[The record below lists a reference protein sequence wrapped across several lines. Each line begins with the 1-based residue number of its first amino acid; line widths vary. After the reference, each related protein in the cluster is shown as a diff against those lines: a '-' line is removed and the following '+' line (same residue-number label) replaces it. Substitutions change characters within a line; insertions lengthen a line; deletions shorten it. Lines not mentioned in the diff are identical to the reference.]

1 MVARRA
7 VLPERRGCPV
17 TPQILLYPETAV
29 GAGTGHLRRAIRLCK
44 QLAPAARI
52 YLSPDVRDGVVHTVA
67 HELGASWIERDPAAL
82 VAATAVVIDRPVIGR
97 EEVAELCRHAV
108 VIGLDAGG
116 GGRALCNYT
125 IDIIPRLRDDGR
137 ANLRST
143 AFLELP
149 RSVRSAPPAIY
160 PRILVTFGGEDPKRL
175 TPRMVKA
182 LLQTG
187 EVTAQQLTVVRGP
200 LATWDAPGDVRVL
213 DRPSNLM
220 EMLCDYDLVCTS
232 FGLTALE
239 AAAARCAVVLLNPT
253 RYHARLGRRVG
264 FTDVGVVRVDRR
276 ALGLALSDPALG
288 FKSAALVDRQSSQS
302 LSRTIARIARAEPA
316 RCPICRRPGGKPIF
330 RDADRSFYRCSCG
343 VLFRT
348 AFTDP
353 GIAYN
358 EAYFFEEYRA
368 QYGRTYL
375 EDFAHIRALGLARAR
390 RVMRVHKPPRRAR
403 DRKPRLLDIG
413 CAYGPFLDAA
423 RHSGF
428 TCSGLDVATA
438 AVRHVRDVVGVPAVT
453 GSITD
458 SVVRDRWQ
466 PGDLDAI
473 TMWYVIEHIDELRS
487 LLHWVRRTVTPGGV
501 FAFSTPNAH
510 GISGRLNRTAF
521 LRMGP
526 RDHVTVWTP
535 TAARRVLRR
544 FGFRVVRVV
553 VTGHHP
559 ERFPGCH
566 AVRPATAAYRLLLG
580 ASRLFR
586 LGDTF
591 EVYARRLEE
600 RD

>member
-1 MVARRA
+1 MVRWRAETNSCRRA
-7 VLPERRGCPV
+7 PMM
-17 TPQILLYPETAV
+17 PQILLCPETAV

-44 QLAPAARI
+44 QLSPDARI
-52 YLSPDVRDGVVHTVA
+52 YLAPDVRDGVVHTVS

-82 VAATAVVIDRPVIGR
+82 VAASAIVIDRPIIPR
-97 EEVAELCRHAV
+97 EEVAALCQHAV

-116 GGRALCNYT
+116 SGRALCNYT

-175 TPRMVKA
+175 TPRMVEA

-187 EVTAQQLTVVRGP
+187 EVNAQQVTVVRGP
-200 LATWDAPGDVRVL
+200 LAAWDAPGDVRVL

-253 RYHARLGRRVG
+253 RYHARLGKRVG
-264 FTDVGVVRVDRR
+264 FTDVGVVRVNRR

-288 FKSAALVDRQSSQS
+288 LKSAALVDRRASQS
-302 LSRTIARIARAEPA
+302 LARTIARIAQAPPA
-316 RCPICRRPGGKPIF
+316 RCPICRRPGGEPIF

-353 GIAYN
+353 GIAYD

-375 EDFAHIRALGLARAR
+375 EDFAHIRVLGLARAR
-390 RVMRVHKPPRRAR
+390 RVMRAHKPPKQAR
-403 DRKPRLLDIG
+403 SAKPRLLDIG

-423 RHSGF
+423 QHSGF
-428 TCSGLDVATA
+428 ACSGLDVATA
-438 AVRHVRDVVGVPAVT
+438 AVRHVRDVVGIPAVA
-453 GSITD
+453 GSISD
-458 SVVRDRWQ
+458 PSVRDRWK
-466 PGDLDAI
+466 PGDLDAV
-473 TMWYVIEHIDELRS
+473 TMWYVIEHIDDLRP
-487 LLHWVRRTVTPGGV
+487 LLRWVQRTVAPGGV
-501 FAFSTPNAH
+501 FAFATPNAR
-510 GISGRLNRTAF
+510 GISGRLDRSAF

-544 FGFRVVRVV
+544 FGFHVVRVV

-559 ERFPGCH
+559 ERFPGCG
-566 AVRPATAAYRLLLG
+566 AVRPGTVAYRLLLG
-580 ASRLFR
+580 ASRLLR

-591 EVYARRLEE
+591 EVYARRREE
-600 RD
+600 RE